1 MIDFEF
7 HTPSSL
13 EEALA
18 LLERHG
24 DDARVMA
31 GGTALILQM
40 KQRFAQPGHVISL
53 RGIPGLSSIETVE
66 TAANSGTNA
75 VRVGALCTQRQ
86 VETSPVI
93 QETVP
98 LVAETFRRVATPRI
112 RNMGTIGGGLVH
124 GDPNQDP
131 PPSLIALGASV
142 ELTSSA
148 GQRIVPVEELF
159 IDYYETDV
167 RPGEI
172 MTSVLIPSAPA
183 GSGSV
188 YLKFLPRTADDYA
201 TVSAAAVVSVAD
213 STAGSTVGSNTCQ
226 DIRLV
231 LGGVGMT
238 PVRAT
243 EAEDLL
249 RGRPLTEDNIRA
261 SAASVKD
268 AVDPLEDFRGSPDY
282 KREMAEVFARRAI
295 NQAVA
300 AIPRG

>member
-13 EEALA
+13 EEAFE
-18 LLERHG
+18 LLERHD

-40 KQRFAQPGHVISL
+40 KQRFAQPGHVINL
-53 RGIPGLSSIETVE
+53 RGIPGLSSIETVAE
-66 TAANSGTNA
+66 TAANSGTNG

-98 LVAETFRRVATPRI
+98 LIAETFRRVATPRI

-131 PPSLIALGASV
+131 PPALIALGASV

-148 GQRIVPVEELF
+148 GQRTVPVAELF

-167 RPGEI
+167 QPGEI
-172 MTSVLIPSAPA
+172 VTSVLIPSAPA

-201 TVSAAAVVSVAD
+201 TVSAAAVVSVA
-213 STAGSTVGSNTCQ
+213 VGVDGTNTCQ

-238 PVRAT
+238 PVHAT

-261 SAASVKD
+261 GAASVKD
-268 AVDPLEDFRGSPDY
+268 AVDPLEDFRGSSDY

-295 NQAVA
+295 NQAVS
-300 AIPRG
+300 AIPKE